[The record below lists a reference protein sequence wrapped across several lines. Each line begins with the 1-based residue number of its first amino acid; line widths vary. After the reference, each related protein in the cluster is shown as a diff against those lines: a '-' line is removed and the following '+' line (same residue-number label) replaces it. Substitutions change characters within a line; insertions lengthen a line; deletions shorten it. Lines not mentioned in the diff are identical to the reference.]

1 MKKISAFAPVH
12 SCVPHGSVI
21 GPTLYTMYTRPLSA
35 IIDSHS
41 IIHNSFADDMQ
52 KLMSAPMMKYMIY
65 FTLCSHVYVM
75 SILGQQRKCLNLMT
89 NKRTLVT
96 SNRTKHL
103 HTMPTSIASAMPIS
117 SL

>member
-1 MKKISAFAPVH
+1 
-12 SCVPHGSVI
+12 
-21 GPTLYTMYTRPLSA
+21 MYIRPLSA

-41 IIHNSFADDMQ
+41 IIHHSFADDMQ
-52 KLMSAPMMKYMIY
+52 LQMSAPMMKYMSY

-75 SILGQQRKCLNLMT
+75 SIFGQQRKCLNLMT

-103 HTMPTSIASAMPIS
+103 HTMPTSFTIVNAHIPFKQSVKYFG
-117 SL
+117 LTLD